1 VDTVNAMDDR
11 SPIPDLLSHVP
22 TLRLDAHELKQTLTF
37 AFASGV
43 PQSAFQQAIQNGSVV
58 PSTWDPD
65 QFARDLF
72 VSELVSGCLGVTIDG
87 HKYRTDQG
95 HIARVLSHPPTDPAT
110 VELRREVLRDL
121 SASPAMRKELEQI
134 YTGLHR
140 WKSLLESQPI
150 GRRGFDANRRRL
162 DILAAAKTAIDTMAG
177 AFETAKSALVRLSAF
192 GVEVRKTEAYARL
205 TDLLDYDDH
214 LASLDVKL
222 RLGSD
227 GRVRGFEILAAKENE
242 GNWFYASP
250 LGRIMTRLLMLAR
263 GYRFTDQEV
272 LARIIDGVYDGLED
286 RFVLLFQL
294 TSDLEPYLCALA
306 FRDWAEKNGHAVCLP
321 DLVDPGK
328 DGGPCGASRELRGLF
343 NPLLLA
349 STSPVVACDV
359 VTDRHDGI
367 VVVTGPNSGGKTR
380 LLQAVAIAQMMGQ
393 AGFFV
398 PARQATLRRTP
409 GLFVSFIEGAQADQT
424 EGRLGTE
431 LVRIR
436 SLFEKLDMGSM
447 VILDELCSGT
457 NPSEGEEIFELVV
470 SLLSE
475 LEPQAFITTHFLALA
490 TRLAKNGANATMT
503 FLQVELDA
511 QKWPTYRFVP
521 GVAQTS
527 LAHRTAARL
536 GVTREELLGLIE
548 RRKRARP
555 LSA

>member
-1 VDTVNAMDDR
+1 MTAANELPGLQAAPVAF
-11 SPIPDLLSHVP
+11 PDLLSHTP
-22 TLRLDAHELKQTLTF
+22 ALRLDAHALRQTLTF

-43 PQSAFQQAIQNGSVV
+43 PESVFSQAIQTGSLV
-58 PSTWDPD
+58 PSTWEPTH
-65 QFARDLF
+65 FENDLF
-72 VSELVSGCLGVTIDG
+72 VADFVSCLEVTIDG
-87 HKYRTDQG
+87 HKYRTDQAQL
-95 HIARVLSHPPTDPAT
+95 ARVLTHPPADAGS
-110 VELRREVLRDL
+110 VGIRREVLREIAAD
-121 SASPAMRKELEQI
+121 PAMRKELEQV
-134 YTGLHR
+134 YASLHR
-140 WKSLLESQPI
+140 WKVLLQSQPI

-162 DILAAAKTAIDTMAG
+162 DILATAKTAIDTMAKSF
-177 AFETAKSALVRLSAF
+177 ATAKSALVRLRAF
-192 GVEVRKTEAYARL
+192 GTEARATEAYARL

-227 GRVRGFEILAAKENE
+227 GRVRGFEILAARENQ
-242 GNWFYASP
+242 GNWFYTSP
-250 LGRIMTRLLMLAR
+250 IGRVATRLLMMAR

-286 RFVLLFQL
+286 RFVHLFQL
-294 TSDLEPYLCALA
+294 TFDLESYLAAFA
-306 FRDWAEKNGHAVCLP
+306 FRDWAEANGHGVCLP
-321 DLVDPGK
+321 DLVDPGAA
-328 DGGPCGASRELRGLF
+328 DSPRELRGLF

-349 STSPVVACDV
+349 HTSPVVECDV
-359 VTDRHDGI
+359 TTDRHDGI

-380 LLQAVAIAQMMGQ
+380 LLQAVALAQMLGQ

-398 PARQATLRRTP
+398 PARHARLKCAP

-436 SLFEKLDMGSM
+436 SLFERLDVGSM

-475 LEPQAFITTHFLALA
+475 LQPQAFITTHFLALA
-490 TRLAKNGANATMT
+490 SRLAKNGRAGAMT

-511 QKWPTYRFVP
+511 QNWPTYRFVP

-536 GVTREELLGLIE
+536 GVTREELMGLIE
-548 RRKRARP
+548 RRKRARQTP
-555 LSA
+555 A